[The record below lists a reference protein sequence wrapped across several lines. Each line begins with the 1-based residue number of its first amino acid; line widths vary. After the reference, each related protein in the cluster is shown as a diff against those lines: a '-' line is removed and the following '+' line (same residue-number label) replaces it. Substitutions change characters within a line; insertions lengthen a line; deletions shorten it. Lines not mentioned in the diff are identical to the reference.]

1 MKSSIIYIIILQHR
15 LLLGEELASGLTPAL
30 DAEHPAPQVFV
41 LNKDT
46 LENIPRPESDP

>member
-15 LLLGEELASGLTPAL
+15 LLLGEELASCLIPAVA
-30 DAEHPAPQVFV
+30 AEHPAPKAFV